1 MEEKRCSTHPLYYV
15 EDNLRHLLESFISEE
30 KDTVEVK
37 IEEEKTESLK
47 IRIISIAPDGRE
59 TEMVSEVPRP
69 FLKEIPLLTPIDAKL
84 HPKLIQPKL
93 FIEKEVL
100 TEVQLPPL
108 IGIAYQLQYQIRAF
122 SRGVERIEPLYLPY
136 VPNFYYWFRDEVKAI
151 SLFEQPRVT
160 TFIKYLVRLIDVPL
174 KLSDMPEIEARVK
187 IPALRYEKF
196 PAQQYIEARLTED
209 AEALRSVVQ
218 AQQLRGIGLL
228 ELLIPE
234 EREKLR
240 RLLGASAEYVG
251 EPIIIIL
258 PESKYHLWY
267 LFWIICREIYR
278 EVRGAY
284 PEPIV
289 LLEKGCDLW
298 LRSAEK
304 LTKKIVILHERFIKE
319 SKEKEW
325 FKKKLQ
331 EMFSQGLGFL
341 IMIVENVSKTEKF
354 IKELCKPYEG
364 RVISIEAIPELSH
377 LSSNLAKVLSVEFG
391 IQFSEI
397 SKDLEAKD
405 KIISVTEG
413 EVKEYLQPDIIVARA
428 DRIYRDILEEL
439 LLSNYLAYVRRD
451 VSEYESEDHVAMK
464 VLAVK
469 YLHERVGIEL
479 QKIVCTREVG
489 NEIIADVYVE
499 ERGLAV
505 ECETLLGVAPA
516 PLLKIFESV
525 RKYIER
531 PLKYPVNEI
540 WVIIRNWPAILNI
553 GDLLWAKEVLKREL
567 RQYNKKVEFFIPDI
581 QNKSLQS
588 IDILREIIRP
598 SVHQTVERRTE
609 RSS

>member
-37 IEEEKTESLK
+37 IEVEKTESLK

-84 HPKLIQPKL
+84 HPKLIRPKL

-122 SRGVERIEPLYLPY
+122 SRGIERIEPLYLPY
-136 VPNFYYWFRDEVKAI
+136 VPNFYSWFRDEVKAI

-289 LLEKGCDLW
+289 LLEKGCDFW

-319 SKEKEW
+319 SEEKEW

-341 IMIVENVSKTEKF
+341 IMIAENVSKTEKF

-377 LSSNLAKVLSVEFG
+377 LSCNLAKVLSVGFG
-391 IQFSEI
+391 IHFSEI

-413 EVKEYLQPDIIVARA
+413 EVKEYLQPDIIVARV
-428 DRIYRDILEEL
+428 DRIYRDFLEEL

-469 YLHERVGIEL
+469 YLHERVGIEP

-489 NEIIADVYVE
+489 KIIADVYVE
-499 ERGLAV
+499 EKGLAV

-525 RKYIER
+525 RKYKEQ
-531 PLKYPVNEI
+531 PVNEI